1 MESDDDAVPGGEGM
15 ERKLTLGSRIT
26 PDELLEVIGTT
37 PADNPEGYGTAVAW
51 KSQLIGQQIRAMLR
65 YQYLLDCIRK
75 SPFIFGPVSLLSGI
89 QSDFLEHTYLG
100 HVKAHARIAA
110 RTGRNPDLFG
120 EMNAFV
126 YTNYADVLY
135 NLCRHFIKGDKFDRR
150 IMLETTCTEEGK
162 EYLKNYM
169 HDFAELERSYSSRGL
184 TRLKA
189 MKDLLKSILIVI
201 TETPP
206 GDGDIPFMKKNRDG
220 TCSQT
225 FEKYLEENRNRLV
238 YLYKENA
245 FDIREFSERITGGK
259 IGFSPYEYVRGSKMN
274 SVRLRHY
281 QIPRGVEPNGKVL
294 YFSTPLINRPE
305 ILDLA
310 EGKSV
315 IAAMLEKGFEVYLVD
330 FGNPGS
336 AETELGLDYFG
347 KTVHDNYLGII
358 QKRHPGQDIYVLGY
372 CMGGTLML
380 PYLARRAEE
389 REAQG
394 KKMDIRKIAVMAAP
408 VKFDDAESGHGPI
421 REVIRRGYDPV
432 VMDQLFGPVNIPPQV
447 IDAGMNEIQ
456 PGVQYTVSLG
466 FYGRVQIPHAAKDAA
481 PFLYWL
487 THGTRFPAK
496 AHREWI
502 NRVFLGN
509 EIAEGKYCL
518 PSCVPELDGK
528 PVDMDALRRAG
539 VQIFSYRGTRD
550 PIAPA
555 GSCVASELWGM
566 VEDGN
571 IGISRGGLNRT
582 IEKNVG
588 HIFVVSKQLLAEYL
602 EIVLGFFCDD
612 QPVDRLRETA

>member
-1 MESDDDAVPGGEGM
+1 M
-15 ERKLTLGSRIT
+15 ERKITLEARIT
-26 PDELLEVIGTT
+26 PDELLEAIGAT
-37 PADNPEGYGTAVAW
+37 PADNPEGYDTAVSW
-51 KSQLIGQQIRAMLR
+51 KSQLAGQQIRAMLR
-65 YQYLLDCIRK
+65 WQYMLEGIRK
-75 SPFIFGPVSLLSGI
+75 NPFFFGPMSLGAGL
-89 QSDFLEHTYLG
+89 QSDIMENSFLG

-150 IMLETTCTEEGK
+150 IMLETTCTREGK
-162 EYLKNYM
+162 EYLKNYLN
-169 HDFAELERSYSSRGL
+169 DFTELEKSYSSRGL

-206 GDGDIPFMKKNRDG
+206 RDGDIPFMKKNADG
-220 TCSQT
+220 TWAQT
-225 FEKYLEENRNRLV
+225 FEQYLEENQNRLV
-238 YLYKENA
+238 YLFKENA

-274 SVRLRHY
+274 SVRLRQY
-281 QIPRGVEPNGKVL
+281 RTPKGVEPNGKIL
-294 YFSTPLINRPE
+294 YFSTPLINKPE

-315 IAAMLEKGFEVYLVD
+315 VAAVLAEGFEVYMVD

-336 AETELGLDYFG
+336 SETELGLGFFG
-347 KTVHDNYLGII
+347 KTVHDHYISLI
-358 QKRHPGQDIYVLGY
+358 QKRHPGHEIFVMGY
-372 CMGGTLML
+372 CMCGTLMF

-389 REAQG
+389 LEAQG
-394 KKMDIRKIAVMAAP
+394 KEMDIKKIAVMAAP
-408 VKFDDAESGHGPI
+408 VKFDDAESGHGSI

-447 IDAGMNEIQ
+447 IDSGMNEIQ

-502 NRVFLGN
+502 ERVFMGN
-509 EIAEGKYCL
+509 EIAEGKYRL
-518 PSCVPELDGK
+518 PSSVPELDGK
-528 PVDMDALRRAG
+528 PVDMGALRRAG

-571 IGISRGGLNRT
+571 LAVSRGGLNRT

-602 EIVLGFFCDD
+602 DIVLAFFRDER
-612 QPVDRLRETA
+612 PGEKLRKTA